1 MLTVRI
7 AGLTISIDNK
17 YRHVERLCK
26 DYLVDGEPDF
36 TVLAEHDD
44 IERERAACFE
54 EFGESFSDG
63 YLESTVI
70 YRKIADK
77 LPAFGAFVFHGAVIS
92 VDGLAYAFTA
102 RSGVGK
108 TTHTRLWLELF
119 GDRAHYINGDKPII
133 RFLDGTPYAFGTPW
147 MGKESYGRNTS
158 APLVGIAHVM
168 RGRENRAWSASSD
181 EMSTVLL
188 TQMYLPKDRVM
199 VIRTLSLLGK
209 LTESVK
215 LIELECNMEK
225 SAPIPPARELG
236 IDVSFLERE
245 EDEQ

>member
-7 AGLTISIDNK
+7 AGLSIAIDNK
-17 YRHVERLCK
+17 YRHIEHLCK
-26 DYLVDGEPDF
+26 DYLTDDEPDF
-36 TVLAEHDD
+36 TVFAEEGD
-44 IERERAACFE
+44 IDREREACLE
-54 EFGESFSDG
+54 EFDERFSDG

-77 LPAFGAFVFHGAVIS
+77 LPEYGAFVFHGAVLS

-119 GDRAHYINGDKPII
+119 GERAHYINGDKPII
-133 RFLDGTPYAFGTPW
+133 RFIDGTPYAFGTPW

-158 APLVGIAHVM
+158 ARLAGIAHVK
-168 RGRENRAWSASSD
+168 RGQDNIARTASAN

-188 TQMYLPKDRVM
+188 TQMYLPKDRLM
-199 VIRTLSLLGK
+199 AMRTLSLLSEMIGK
-209 LTESVK
+209 VK

-225 SAPIPPARELG
+225 TAPIPPAREFGISLDLG
-236 IDVSFLERE
+236 G
-245 EDEQ
+245 